1 MLKTAYC
8 HCEDIWG
15 PGFSVTGQNAKVK
28 RYPNLAMLSCP
39 DPVDTVLYL
48 FTLMFSHFVETL
60 KTTNF
65 SY

>member
-39 DPVDTVLYL
+39 DPVDTVY
-48 FTLMFSHFVETL
+48 FISVY
-60 KTTNF
+60 TNVLSLCRNF
-65 SY
+65 KNN